1 MSTLKDWAQLVRI
14 PNTLTSCADV
24 LAGMCIAGGTAHT
37 FIQHPLAAAV
47 GASASILLYWSGM
60 ALNDVFDVEEDR
72 QSNRPG
78 PIVSGRIPWRTARNV
93 GVTLMVLGVIASVI
107 AFACVP
113 PTAWQPF
120 LTPLAAATLL
130 AFSILAYDGPL
141 KKTMLAPAVMGLC
154 RALNMGLGVVIVMS
168 ALGTR
173 VETTA
178 LWPLLGHG
186 VYVTGFTIAARK
198 ESDSEQMRSRLILG
212 WLIAAV
218 GISIFA
224 LGSYWYPGRA
234 IGLGIIDET
243 RTLPDSFRY
252 SYAILFGLLSLPLA
266 RRAYGSIATLE
277 PRKLGLAIKQAI
289 VTILFFDAVIA
300 LHYSGSLPGILIC
313 LLVIPS
319 TLLGRFFRST

>member
-1 MSTLKDWAQLVRI
+1 VSTLKAWAQLVRV

-24 LAGMCIAGGTAHT
+24 LAGMCIAGGTTHS
-37 FIQHPLAAAV
+37 FVQHPLAAVV

-60 ALNDVFDVEEDR
+60 ALNDVFDIEEDR
-72 QSNRPG
+72 QANRPG
-78 PIVSGRIPWRTARNV
+78 PIVSGKIDWRTARNA
-93 GVTLMVLGVIASVI
+93 GVAMMLLGGLASVI
-107 AFACVP
+107 AYACMP
-113 PTAWQPF
+113 PVAWQPV
-120 LTPLAAATLL
+120 LIPIAVAILL

-141 KKTMLAPAVMGLC
+141 KKTILAPAVMGLC
-154 RALNMGLGVVIVMS
+154 RALNMGLGVVIVTS
-168 ALGTR
+168 ALGTSI
-173 VETTA
+173 EPTA

-198 ESDSEQMRSRLILG
+198 ESDAQQMRWRLIFG

-224 LGSYWYPGRA
+224 LGSYWYPGRVF
-234 IGLGIIDET
+234 GLG
-243 RTLPDSFRY
+243 LPIESRSSLDSFRY
-252 SYAILFGLLSLPLA
+252 SYPILFGLLSFPLA
-266 RRAYGSIATLE
+266 RRAYDSIATLE
-277 PRKLGLAIKQAI
+277 PRRLGLAIKQAI

-300 LHYSGSLPGILIC
+300 LHYSGSLPGIVIC